1 MRQRALGLLSAVA
14 VIVAACSSP
23 PATTAP
29 SVAPT
34 TAPSVAP
41 TTAPSVAP
49 TSPPAGGGTF
59 TVTRLSD
66 FPTCFHPICFQTGNQ
81 YMNFQLL
88 YNSLVKVDADESTF
102 IPDLADTWEVSPDAT
117 SFTFHL
123 NPDAKWHDGTPVTAD
138 DVIFTAAQA
147 AQFAD
152 SYVGTYSIANWLV
165 VQGADAV
172 KGTAN
177 IPEGLE
183 KIDANTVKFTL
194 TAPNAV
200 WLNNLTDPAY
210 MIMPKH
216 LLEQFTAGDALKASD
231 FVTGK
236 ATIGSGPYKMVKF
249 TPDQA
254 IEYAAHAE
262 YHKGGPSIEQLVFVL
277 NGNPDTAAA
286 QLESGELQMAFDLKP
301 SDFDVLN
308 GKEGIEVKQVP
319 GVGQQSLQFPVSNP
333 LVADKRV
340 RQAIYYAFDRK
351 ALLET
356 VFNGAGKLLH
366 IWLSFDENNPNLDK
380 YEHNPEKAMQLIAEA
395 EAAGFDKSKE
405 LRIIY
410 YPEEPGW
417 NEIAAALE
425 NDLRAV
431 GLNPKLDPSDSAG
444 WTAKLPDPTTYEI
457 SLQCCGS
464 NLYPDKASGAF
475 NCETPVGTFYANCD
489 LDAKF
494 VAARSTGDAAEQKRI
509 YDEIAEILNDE
520 VMYGWLWAVANTHA
534 NSTRVGGFT
543 YYPNARESFSQIEKW
558 TLAP

>member
-1 MRQRALGLLSAVA
+1 VPTDAP
-14 VIVAACSSP
+14 SSP
-23 PATTAP
+23 PAT
-29 SVAPT
+29 
-34 TAPSVAP
+34 
-41 TTAPSVAP
+41 
-49 TSPPAGGGTF
+49 GGGAF
-59 TVTRLSD
+59 IVTRLSD
-66 FPTCFHPICFQTGNQ
+66 FPTCFHPVCFQTGNQ

-88 YNSLVKVDADESTF
+88 YNSLVKVEADETTL
-102 IPDLADTWEVSPDAT
+102 IADLADTWKVSPDAT
-117 SFTFHL
+117 TFTFSL
-123 NPDAKWHDGTPVTAD
+123 NPNAKWHDGQPVTAD

-147 AQFAD
+147 AQHAD
-152 SYVGTYSIANWLV
+152 SYVGTYPITNWLV
-165 VQGADAV
+165 VKGADAV
-172 KGTAN
+172 KGTTN
-177 IPEGLE
+177 IPEGIK
-183 KIDANTVKFTL
+183 KIDDVTVEFTL
-194 TAPNAV
+194 AAANAV
-200 WLNNLTDPAY
+200 WLRNLTDPAY

-216 LLEQFTAGDALKASD
+216 LLEQFATGDAVKASD

-254 IEYAAHAE
+254 IEYTAHTE
-262 YHKGGPSIEQLVFVL
+262 YHKGAPKIPQLIFVV

-286 QLESGELQMAFDLKP
+286 QLQNDELQMVFDLKP
-301 SDFDVLN
+301 TDFDVLN
-308 GKEGIEVKQVP
+308 GKEGLEVKQVP

-351 ALLET
+351 TLLET
-356 VFNGAGKLLH
+356 AFNGAGKLLH

-380 YEHNPEKAMQLIAEA
+380 YEHDPEKAKKLIAEA
-395 EAAGFDKSKE
+395 EADGFDKSKE

-464 NLYPDKASGAF
+464 NLYPDKASGFF
-475 NCETPVGTFYANCD
+475 NCKTPVGTFYANCD

-494 VAARSTGDAAEQKRI
+494 VAARSTGDAAEQKKI
-509 YDEIAEILNDE
+509 YDEIAELLNEE
-520 VMYGWLWAVANTHA
+520 VPYGWLWAVANTHA
-534 NSTRVGGFT
+534 NSTKVSGFS

>member
-14 VIVAACSSP
+14 VIVATCGSP

-29 SVAPT
+29 SGAAPT
-34 TAPSVAP
+34 LAPSG
-41 TTAPSVAP
+41 APS
-49 TSPPAGGGTF
+49 SPPAAGGGTF

-88 YNSLVKVDADESTF
+88 YNSLVKVDSDESTF
-102 IPDLADTWEVSPDAT
+102 IPDLADTWEVSTDAT
-117 SFTFHL
+117 TFTFHL
-123 NPDAKWHDGTPVTAD
+123 NPNAKWHDGTPVTAD

-152 SYVGTYSIANWLV
+152 SYVGTYPITNWLA

-172 KGTAN
+172 KGTSN

-183 KIDANTVKFTL
+183 KVDENTVTFTL
-194 TAPNAV
+194 AAPNAV

-254 IEYAAHAE
+254 IEYTAHAE
-262 YHKGGPSIEQLVFVL
+262 YHKGAPTIGQLVFVL

-286 QLESGELQMAFDLKP
+286 QIESGELQMVFDLKP

-308 GKEGIEVKQVP
+308 GKDGINVQQVP
-319 GVGQQSLQFPVSNP
+319 GVGQQSIQFPVTNP

-351 ALLET
+351 TLLET
-356 VFNGAGKLLH
+356 VFGGAGKLLH
-366 IWLSFDENNPNLDK
+366 IWLSFDETNPNLDK

-395 EAAGFDKSKE
+395 EAAGTFDKSKE

-425 NDLRAV
+425 NDMRAV

-464 NLYPDKASGAF
+464 NLYPDKASGFF

-494 VAARSTGDAAEQKRI
+494 VAARSTGDPAEQKRI

-534 NSTRVGGFT
+534 NSTRVEGFT
-543 YYPNARESFSQIEKW
+543 YYPNARETFSQIEKW